1 MAKDAFLKVVIHDGV
16 KIHTVKHF
24 GRHIPAELRT
34 ALELGSLPDL
44 DGVICSEA
52 GCDRRYGLEWDH
64 DNPVANG
71 GETSYVNLGPKCAP
85 HHWDK
90 TERDRKAGK
99 HRGRPQ
105 PARPPPRG

>member
-1 MAKDAFLKVVIHDGV
+1 MIHEGV
-16 KIHTVKHF
+16 TIHTVEHF

-34 ALELGSLPDL
+34 TLELGPLPDL
-44 DGVICSEA
+44 DGVVCSEQ

-64 DNPVANG
+64 EDPLANG
-71 GETSYVNLGPKCAP
+71 GPTSCDNLSPKCRP

-99 HRGRPQ
+99 HRRHSGEP
-105 PARPPPRG
+105 RPPPKT